1 MTITGIIAE
10 YNPLHCGHAYLMDQL
25 RRNGAS
31 HIAVVM
37 SGNFVQRG
45 EAAVFSKWARAKQ
58 ALLCGADLVVELPG
72 PWAVAGAERFA
83 LGGVSL
89 LKALGADRI
98 GFGSECGSVE
108 LLRQAADALS
118 SPRLYEE
125 MHKELAGG
133 ASFAS
138 ARQSACSRLFG
149 AGTASLLSAPNNIL
163 GIEYLK
169 AVKRMDAGMT
179 PETVAR
185 IGSAHD
191 SSSPSGRTA
200 SSSWIRR
207 RLLAGGSI
215 EGYVPAQ
222 AYAVMKSEAEN
233 GRAPAD
239 LSRLEPA
246 ILATMRSLDKSRLSS
261 LPDLSEGL
269 ENRVYAA
276 SRKAGS
282 LPELYGL
289 IKTKRYPLARIR
301 RIVLSCFLGLDS
313 TLCQGLPPYLRV
325 LGIGRG
331 GAEILQSAKRI
342 AAVPILTRRADA
354 GTLDSRSLRL
364 FNWEEKASDLFALC
378 MPRPVPCGFDSTN
391 GVVVL

>member
-10 YNPLHCGHAYLMDQL
+10 YNPLHCGHAYLMEQL

-31 HIAVVM
+31 HIVVVM

-45 EAAVFSKWARAKQ
+45 GAAVFSKWARAEQ

-72 PWAVAGAERFA
+72 PWAIAGAERFA
-83 LGGVSL
+83 LGGVSI
-89 LKALGADRI
+89 LKALGTDRI
-98 GFGSECGSVE
+98 GFGSECGSVG
-108 LLRQAADALS
+108 LLRQTADALS
-118 SPRLYEE
+118 SPLLYEE
-125 MHKELAGG
+125 MRKGLAGG

-138 ARQSACSRLFG
+138 ARQSACGRLFG
-149 AGTASLLSAPNNIL
+149 AETASLLSTPNNIL

-169 AVKRMDAGMT
+169 AIKRLDAGMT
-179 PETVAR
+179 PETVTR

-200 SSSWIRR
+200 SSSWLRR
-207 RLLAGGSI
+207 NLLHGDPI
-215 EGYVPAQ
+215 DGYVPVQ
-222 AYAVMKSEAEN
+222 AYAVMKSEVEN
-233 GRAPAD
+233 ERAPAD
-239 LSRLEPA
+239 LFRLEPA
-246 ILATMRSLDKSRLSS
+246 ILAVMRSLDKGRLSS
-261 LPDLSEGL
+261 FPDLSEGL
-269 ENRVYAA
+269 ENRIYAA
-276 SRKAGS
+276 SRKACS
-282 LPELYGL
+282 LSELYGL

-313 TLCQGLPPYLRV
+313 NLCQGLPPYLRV

-331 GAEILQSAKRI
+331 GAEILQSAKQI
-342 AAVPILTRRADA
+342 AALPVLTRRADA

-378 MPRPVPCGFDSTN
+378 MPRPVPCGFDSTH
-391 GVVVL
+391 GVVVI